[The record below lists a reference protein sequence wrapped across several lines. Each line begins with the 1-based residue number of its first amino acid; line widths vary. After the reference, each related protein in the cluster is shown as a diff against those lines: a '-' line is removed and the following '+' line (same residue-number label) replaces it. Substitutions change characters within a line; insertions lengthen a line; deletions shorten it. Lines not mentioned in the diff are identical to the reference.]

1 MKEGAGLVMAMAGGG
16 TGGHV
21 VPALAVANELASRGH
36 SVFFVGTRGGFE
48 AKLVPEAGF
57 AIEWIEAGALN
68 RAGTGRALRTLVQ
81 LPGSVLHCMRL
92 LGRQRVSAVFSM
104 GGYVAAPTVLA
115 ALLVRIPVVI
125 MEPNAI
131 PGAANRWIGRF
142 VAHALLSFEDAAR
155 FFPKG
160 RSEITGLPVR
170 ARFFDLPARPRSEEF
185 HVLVTGGSRGARSL
199 NRAVCESWPILA
211 RSGRRLRL
219 THQTGV
225 ESQASVA
232 EDFART
238 GLPGKVVAF
247 LDDMPAAFAEADLV
261 VCRSGAGALAE
272 LAAAGKPSLL
282 VPFPFAADDHQR
294 HNAEALARAGA
305 ARVVLDRELSGERLA
320 REILALENNR
330 DELAR
335 MGDRAR
341 SFSRP
346 GAAQRAAD
354 VIEQLAR
361 RRG

>member
-1 MKEGAGLVMAMAGGG
+1 MKEVSGLVIAMAGGG

-57 AIEWIEAGALN
+57 EIEWIEAGALN
-68 RAGTGRALRTLVQ
+68 RAGVRQALRTLVQ
-81 LPGSVLHCMRL
+81 LPGSVLRCLRV
-92 LGRQRVSAVFSM
+92 LGRRRVSAVFSM
-104 GGYVAAPTVLA
+104 GGYVAAPAVLA
-115 ALLVRIPVVI
+115 ALLVHVPVLI
-125 MEPNAI
+125 MEPNAM
-131 PGAANRWIGRF
+131 PGLANRWIGRF
-142 VAHALLSFEDAAR
+142 AARALLSFEDAAR

-170 ARFFDLPARPRSEEF
+170 ARFFDLPARPPGGEF

-199 NRAVCESWPILA
+199 NRAVRESWPILA
-211 RSGRRLRL
+211 QSGRRIRL

-225 ESQASVA
+225 DAQKSIS

-238 GLPGKVVAF
+238 GLSGRVVAF

-272 LAAAGKPSLL
+272 LAAAGKPSILI
-282 VPFPFAADDHQR
+282 PFPFAADDHQR
-294 HNAEALARAGA
+294 HNAEALARGGA
-305 ARVVLDRELSGERLA
+305 ARVLLDRELSGEKLA
-320 REILALENNR
+320 REILALEADR
-330 DELAR
+330 EGLAR
-335 MGDRAR
+335 MGERAR

-354 VIEQLAR
+354 LLEQFAR